1 MKVQNMIN
9 SNSNTVPDQFIIYN
23 STETF
28 FQSYD
33 SIIVKLA
40 NGNVYL
46 DENKWDYSVTTSRYR
61 NIFLS
66 RTTAEIKAR
75 IKTGEYILSNLN

>member
-9 SNSNTVPDQFIIYN
+9 SNGNTVPNQFIIYN
-23 STETF
+23 GTETY
-28 FQSYD
+28 FQSYG
-33 SIIVKLA
+33 SVIVKLA

-46 DENKWDYSVTTSRYR
+46 DENKWDYSKATGKYR
-61 NIFLS
+61 NLFLS

>member
-9 SNSNTVPDQFIIYN
+9 SNSKTVPDQFIIYN
-23 STETF
+23 DMATF

-46 DENKWDYSVTTSRYR
+46 DENKWDWSKTTSKYR
-61 NIFLS
+61 NLFLS

>member
-9 SNSNTVPDQFIIYN
+9 SNSKTVPDQFIIYN
-23 STETF
+23 DMATF

-33 SIIVKLA
+33 SIIVKLE
-40 NGNVYL
+40 NGKVFL
-46 DENKWDYSVTTSRYR
+46 DENKWDCSKTTSKYL
-61 NIFLS
+61 NLFLS